1 MNKYLIIIVIL
12 FFMFFSETTETMKAK
27 TYLNTNFNDVR
38 KDINKFL
45 NDVENVTNENLKD
58 KPKKLKKETSDEEN
72 LDEENSDEENLDDDN
87 LILNKKKEKKLN
99 LGLDM
104 LWEMKLAKTKDVI
117 KMIKMVLNDANFNQ
131 KIIDQAN
138 YIVKFIN
145 SREDLIKFL
154 PQVNGSE
161 KISYG
166 NIKKLVSKIEPTN
179 FINIS
184 KINKKLPVYIRP
196 YNIMIVNNILY
207 QYSPYGVI
215 KYQYRKKTKK
225 DNNMINAVL
234 EATNLNKIN
243 KFNSIEAP
251 IFNFRGTLLQNVQN
265 EIFNLETNKKY
276 NLVKE
281 LDKSNYWER
290 KEQIDTS
297 KIIETFSETKKI
309 NLKNLLYILN
319 KGSEPY
325 LVYPN
330 KVTKEDEFSSKIN
343 NVIRENNLT
352 IIGVISRYSFNKNLK
367 YSTLFLCN
375 DNLYF
380 SVTKNIVS
388 KVKDFKKNFGFSI
401 SKKIPNY
408 LSCQDQKIILNQLI
422 KENILNKSTS
432 DKMLRKL
439 KCKI

>member
-27 TYLNTNFNDVR
+27 TYLNTNFKDV
-38 KDINKFL
+38 KEDINKFL

-58 KPKKLKKETSDEEN
+58 KPKKLKKEASDEE
-72 LDEENSDEENLDDDN
+72 DSDEKDN
-87 LILNKKKEKKLN
+87 LVLNKKIEKKLN
-99 LGLDM
+99 LGPDM

-131 KIIDQAN
+131 DIIDQAN

-184 KINKKLPVYIRP
+184 KTNKKLPVYIRP

-215 KYQYRKKTKK
+215 KYQYRKKTKQ

-243 KFNSIEAP
+243 KYNSIEAP
-251 IFNFRGTLLQNVQN
+251 IFNFRGMLLQNVQN

-281 LDKSNYWER
+281 LEKANYWER
-290 KEQIDTS
+290 KKQIDTN

-309 NLKNLLYILN
+309 NLKNLIYILN
-319 KGSEPY
+319 KGPESY

-330 KVTKEDEFSSKIN
+330 KVIKEDEFSSKIN

-380 SVTKNIVS
+380 SVTKNFVS
-388 KVKDFKKNFGFSI
+388 KVKDFKKIFGFSI
-401 SKKIPNY
+401 SKKVPNY
-408 LSCQDQKIILNQLI
+408 LSCQDQKIIFNQMI
-422 KENILNKSTS
+422 KENVLNKSTS
-432 DKMLRKL
+432 DKMLKKL